1 MDLRIIFSMSCPDE
15 NTLNIMKVVLTG
27 IPNRVMT
34 NKEIG
39 ASRNHQ
45 GMGSGN
51 GISDSLPYDT
61 SPTFVYQPYSMV
73 MVNIEPAKAQRNH
86 HFIFAFEAIKVPRV
100 CMTSF
105 AITA

>member
-1 MDLRIIFSMSCPDE
+1 MSCPDE
-15 NTLNIMKVVLTG
+15 NTLKIMKVVLTG

-39 ASRNHQ
+39 ASKNHQ
-45 GMGSGN
+45 GMRSGN

-73 MVNIEPAKAQRNH
+73 MVNIEPAKAQKGTTILFLHSKR
-86 HFIFAFEAIKVPRV
+86 
-100 CMTSF
+100 
-105 AITA
+105 